1 MEDAKFKSDT
11 KLRRIEVSV
20 KSLYISKGLISLKF
34 SLEYSIMMWLF
45 HHSLSFK
52 ICLTKLN
59 CTFSIGFIK
68 DEF

>member
-34 SLEYSIMMWLF
+34 SLEYSIMM
-45 HHSLSFK
+45 
-52 ICLTKLN
+52 
-59 CTFSIGFIK
+59 
-68 DEF
+68 